1 MALSALRA
9 VACASA
15 LGASA
20 VSLSQPE
27 GLSLG
32 QGTEENPLRTAA
44 ERLIGAARGRSEAK
58 DRGGRQ
64 GPRLVPAGN
73 RTRWMGGGAEKEVEE
88 VQGGPVLPA
97 DLAMWKRGPLSSDAR
112 DFHHADVRSLVG
124 NYSLSITTFSSLE
137 DKSISGE
144 LLAGN
149 GWETNRVSKL
159 CRVYRENGA
168 VGNFLDVGAN
178 IGTYTMPLADCLR
191 GSGRVFSVEGM
202 PPTAD
207 HLVQGIRDNKLDNV
221 DVYTYAV
228 GAPSDP
234 SNVTLCF
241 NPVNKGGTTVKGV
254 KPFTEMS
261 DAQLQD
267 LFHPNKKKRQQNRT
281 ENVSVVEFRV
291 PLTTGDRMLKHNP
304 GMKALMMAKVDI
316 EGYEGHFLKGS
327 QRLFSKYPPCVL
339 TIEMFPE
346 WLEAAG
352 TPPIDILVLL
362 DTWGYK
368 DVPTLAGL
376 MKSNVDAKTRT
387 VVQRDMAKCLQRV
400 RSYASQQ

>member
-1 MALSALRA
+1 LYQS
-9 VACASA
+9 
-15 LGASA
+15 
-20 VSLSQPE
+20 
-27 GLSLG
+27 
-32 QGTEENPLRTAA
+32 
-44 ERLIGAARGRSEAK
+44 
-58 DRGGRQ
+58 
-64 GPRLVPAGN
+64 
-73 RTRWMGGGAEKEVEE
+73 
-88 VQGGPVLPA
+88 
-97 DLAMWKRGPLSSDAR
+97 
-112 DFHHADVRSLVG
+112 
-124 NYSLSITTFSSLE
+124 
-137 DKSISGE
+137 
-144 LLAGN
+144 
-149 GWETNRVSKL
+149 
-159 CRVYRENGA
+159 NGA

-207 HLVQGIRDNKLDNV
+207 RLVKGIKENKLDNV

-241 NPVNKGGTTVKGV
+241 NPVNKGGTTVKGI
-254 KPFTEMS
+254 KPFTEMN

-267 LFHPNKKKRQQNRT
+267 LFHPTKNKKHQNRT
-281 ENVSVVEFRV
+281 DKVSVREFQV

-304 GMKALMMAKVDI
+304 AMKALMIAKIDI

-327 QRLFSKYPPCVL
+327 QHLFSKYPPCAL

-346 WLEAAG
+346 WLERAG

-368 DVPTLAGL
+368 DVPTDDGLAKL
-376 MKSNVDAKTRT
+376 KTQGRT
-387 VVQRDMAKCLQRV
+387 LTIQQTDMEACAARV
-400 RSYASQQ
+400 RKYAGGEDPDAEEARPEAAQPDVAESPRSHAKEKRGLLTWTRDLLRPPAKAA

>member
-1 MALSALRA
+1 MD
-9 VACASA
+9 
-15 LGASA
+15 GAP
-20 VSLSQPE
+20 PE
-27 GLSLG
+27 DELLVEAA
-32 QGTEENPLRTAA
+32 QG
-44 ERLIGAARGRSEAK
+44 
-58 DRGGRQ
+58 D
-64 GPRLVPAGN
+64 
-73 RTRWMGGGAEKEVEE
+73 
-88 VQGGPVLPA
+88 PVLPA
-97 DLAMWKRGPLSSDAR
+97 DLARWKQGPLSADAR
-112 DFHHADVRSLVG
+112 DFHTAKVGSLVG
-124 NYSLSITTFSSLE
+124 NYSLSIAAFDGKE
-137 DKSISGE
+137 DKMISGE

-149 GWETNRVSKL
+149 GWETNRVTKL
-159 CRVYRENGA
+159 CRLYRENGA

-207 HLVQGIRDNKLDNV
+207 HLVEGIRENKLDNV

-234 SNVTLCF
+234 RNVTLCF

-254 KPFTEMS
+254 KPFTEMN

-267 LFHPNKKKRQQNRT
+267 LFHPTKKKKQQNRT
-281 ENVSVVEFRV
+281 DKDKVSVREFRV

-304 GMKALMMAKVDI
+304 AMKAIMIAKVDI

-327 QRLFSKYPPCVL
+327 QRLFSKYPPCAL

-346 WLEAAG
+346 WLESAG

-362 DTWGYK
+362 DNFGYK
-368 DVPTLAGL
+368 DVPTDDGLAKL
-376 MKSNVDAKTRT
+376 KTQGRT
-387 VVQRDMAKCLQRV
+387 LTIQQADMEACAARV
-400 RSYASQQ
+400 RKYAVINAGGEDPDEEEARLAAARDEEARLAAESSRPDATERRGLLTRARDILRPPAKAA